1 MIADSAVGGGGAK
14 SGEDGKTFGDWWF
27 SLTEKVD
34 APPNSLATEIK
45 LIDNKIVIVGMVIL
59 LVSILGTFAFLNN
72 QKS

>member
-1 MIADSAVGGGGAK
+1 MVDASVLGNVTGGG
-14 SGEDGKTFGDWWF
+14 GKTFGDWWF
-27 SLTEKVD
+27 SLTEKVE

-45 LIDNKIVIVGMVIL
+45 PIDNKIVIVGMAVL